1 LIFLVNSNSGIPID
15 ACLSPETRAYLRSL
29 AVKTQELAHYDDSV
43 LENNELPEEGNKAS
57 KRVKSA
63 LHQVGDRASHEGG
76 DASTQLEDADDYHR
90 VEVPLRY
97 DHEFFQMLKSG
108 VLGLNNLQTDEK
120 AELTKEIGSLGQEI
134 AKIAA
139 PSQNSA
145 RTDMYAWREVFSLY
159 MDSQVFFSTSEQDK
173 YTRDTRTAEK
183 QLQHFSIN
191 LRALNV
197 TQSFRREESY
207 LALDRF
213 LHLNLVLLRNLR
225 FQELNTTAMTK
236 ILKSKW

>member
-1 LIFLVNSNSGIPID
+1 MIFLVNSNSGIPID
-15 ACLSPETRAYLRSL
+15 ACLSPETRAYLQSL
-29 AVKTQELAHYDDSV
+29 AVKTHKFAHYDDSV
-43 LENNELPEEGNKAS
+43 LENNELPEEGDKAS
-57 KRVKSA
+57 KRVNSA

-76 DASTQLEDADDYHR
+76 DASIQLEDADNYHR

-97 DHEFFQMLKSG
+97 DHEFFQMLRSG

-139 PSQNSA
+139 PSRNSA
-145 RTDMYAWREVFSLY
+145 RTDMYAWRQVFSLY
-159 MDSQVFFSTSEQDK
+159 VDSQIFFSTSEQDSH
-173 YTRDTRTAEK
+173 TRDTITAEK
-183 QLQHFSIN
+183 QLQQFSLN

-225 FQELNTTAMTK
+225 FQELNTTAMIK